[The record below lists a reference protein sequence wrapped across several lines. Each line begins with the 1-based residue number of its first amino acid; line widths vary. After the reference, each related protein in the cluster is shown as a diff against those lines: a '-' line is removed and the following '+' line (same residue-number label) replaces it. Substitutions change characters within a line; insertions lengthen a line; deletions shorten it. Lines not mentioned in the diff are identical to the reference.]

1 MASPRESSDDVL
13 DLLVIGGGVMG
24 LFTAYQGSREHDRVA
39 VLERGRIGDPA
50 TASYGRTRSYR
61 RDYLEAMYTRFADE
75 AIRLWT
81 EFETQTG
88 AEVLVRCGCMN
99 IAKSSVTPDLDSTYA
114 HLSTDVLQRLGIPVR
129 SYDTAGVQENYPY
142 LRADIADL
150 DPVGGLV
157 NLPAVT
163 RTLLGALAESK
174 ASVHEQVTVTAIEPL
189 GELVRVTTDLG
200 VWITRSLVITA
211 GHGTN
216 DVLALLPDCGLRV
229 PITKD

>member
-1 MASPRESSDDVL
+1 MPSPPESSDDVL

-99 IAKSSVTPDLDSTYA
+99 IAKTSVTPDLETTYA
-114 HLSTDVLQRLGIPVR
+114 HLSTDVLRRLGQQQSKKWPHHDR
-129 SYDTAGVQENYPY
+129 SPNDRVIGHEPERSSHRLSISAGNSSTKECRCDRPS
-142 LRADIADL
+142 LRLSPSYA
-150 DPVGGLV
+150 
-157 NLPAVT
+157 
-163 RTLLGALAESK
+163 
-174 ASVHEQVTVTAIEPL
+174 
-189 GELVRVTTDLG
+189 
-200 VWITRSLVITA
+200 
-211 GHGTN
+211 
-216 DVLALLPDCGLRV
+216 
-229 PITKD
+229 